1 MAGHVQLVDVRV
13 ENTVHESNARGF
25 VWVGIREF
33 NVNLP
38 HATLERSCPMS
49 ARLRYQLGVLTLGG
63 TLEPNKKFLPGG
75 SLGDEA
81 VAGREGIHCFLLA
94 RSTKSPM
101 LLTVVVDQS
110 DLIVAHEP
118 VSVSM

>member
-1 MAGHVQLVDVRV
+1 MD
-13 ENTVHESNARGF
+13 
-25 VWVGIREF
+25 
-33 NVNLP
+33 LP
-38 HATLERSCPMS
+38 HAALERSCPMS
-49 ARLRYQLGVLTLGG
+49 ARLRYRLGLLTLGG
-63 TLEPNKKFLPGG
+63 TLEPNKEFLPGG

-94 RSTKSPM
+94 KLTKSPM

-110 DLIVAHEP
+110 DFIVAHEP